1 MTEEL
6 NQQPREAFAAA
17 IAARMLIKV
26 AEFNRE
32 VVALPIPET
41 PQVLGEQRRTWANAA
56 LQEELKEFNDAADAG
71 DVLEAADAL
80 IDLVYFALGRLVE
93 MGVPATAVM
102 DEVQR
107 ANMDKERGELSK
119 RPGSMGHDAVKPSG
133 WQAPD
138 HAWLLGFTLSDLREL
153 RDLRAERAE
162 REALSPVWLRLQA
175 LREAKG
181 KDYNDVPGGRDAYFP
196 FGHFS
201 YAHMVNTKNLRL
213 QSLLAAMSKGRPV
226 NFEGILDTVED
237 LVNYATYY
245 AEAMRDGRLQQDT
258 LAIAGGEA

>member
-17 IAARMLIKV
+17 IAARMLVKV

-41 PQVLGEQRRTWANAA
+41 PQVLGEQRLTWANAA
-56 LQEELKEFNDAADAG
+56 LQEELKEFNDAVDAG

-93 MGVPATAVM
+93 MGVPAVAVM

-107 ANMDKERGELSK
+107 ANMDKRQGELSK
-119 RPGSMGHDAVKPSG
+119 RPGSMGHDAVKPTG

-138 HAWLLGFTLSDLREL
+138 HAWLLGFTRTDLEKARNWDKISPVLRKVAEL
-153 RDLRAERAE
+153 RIR
-162 REALSPVWLRLQA
+162 
-175 LREAKG
+175 KG
-181 KDYNDVPGGRDAYFP
+181 QDYNAGPQLEDYFP
-196 FGHFS
+196 FGHQS
-201 YAHMVNTKNLRL
+201 YAQMIHVKTTRIH
-213 QSLLAAMSKGRPV
+213 SLLAVMAQGRRP
-226 NFEGILDTVED
+226 NFDGLLDTLED
-237 LVNYATYY
+237 LINYSTFY
-245 AEAMRDGRLQQDT
+245 AEALSSGKLD
-258 LAIAGGEA
+258 APIGGNAREVTA

>member
-17 IAARMLIKV
+17 IAARMLVKV

-138 HAWLLGFTLSDLREL
+138 HAWLLGFTLSDLSEL

-245 AEAMRDGRLQQDT
+245 AEAMRDGRLQQDA

>member
-6 NQQPREAFAAA
+6 TQQPREAFAAA
-17 IAARMLIKV
+17 IAARMLVKV

-138 HAWLLGFTLSDLREL
+138 HAWLLGFTLADLREL
-153 RDLRAERAE
+153 RQLRAEAAE

-245 AEAMRDGRLQQDT
+245 AEAMRDGRLQQDS

>member
-17 IAARMLIKV
+17 IAARMLVKV

-56 LQEELKEFNDAADAG
+56 LQEELKEFNEAADAG

-119 RPGSMGHDAVKPSG
+119 RPGSMGHDAIKPTG

-138 HAWLLGFTLSDLREL
+138 HAWLLGFTLADLREL
-153 RDLRAERAE
+153 RQLRAEAAE

-245 AEAMRDGRLQQDT
+245 AEAMRDGRLQQDSLT
-258 LAIAGGEA
+258 IAGGEA

>member
-17 IAARMLIKV
+17 IAARMLVKV

-133 WQAPD
+133 WRAPD
-138 HAWLLGFTLSDLREL
+138 HAWLLGFTLADLEKARNWDKISPVLRKVAEL
-153 RDLRAERAE
+153 RIR
-162 REALSPVWLRLQA
+162 
-175 LREAKG
+175 KG
-181 KDYNDVPGGRDAYFP
+181 QDYNAGPQLEDYFP
-196 FGHFS
+196 FGHQS
-201 YAHMVNTKNLRL
+201 YAQMIHVKTTRIH
-213 QSLLAAMSKGRPV
+213 SLLAVMAQGRRP
-226 NFEGILDTVED
+226 NFDGLLDTLED
-237 LVNYATYY
+237 LINYSTFY
-245 AEAMRDGRLQQDT
+245 AEALSSGKLD
-258 LAIAGGEA
+258 APVGGEAREVTA

>member
-17 IAARMLIKV
+17 IAARMLVKV

-119 RPGSMGHDAVKPSG
+119 RPGSMGHDAIKPTG

-138 HAWLLGFTLSDLREL
+138 HAWLLGFTLADLREL
-153 RDLRAERAE
+153 RQLRAEAAE

-245 AEAMRDGRLQQDT
+245 AEAMRDGRLQQDS

>member
-17 IAARMLIKV
+17 IAARMLVKV

-93 MGVPATAVM
+93 MGVSATAVM

-119 RPGSMGHDAVKPSG
+119 RPGSMGHDAIKPTG

-138 HAWLLGFTLSDLREL
+138 HAWLLGFTLADLREL
-153 RDLRAERAE
+153 RQLRTEAAE

-245 AEAMRDGRLQQDT
+245 AEAMRDGRLQQDS

>member
-6 NQQPREAFAAA
+6 NQQPSEVFAAA
-17 IAARMLIKV
+17 VVARMLVKA

-41 PQVLGEQRRTWANAA
+41 PQVLGEQRRAWANAA
-56 LQEELKEFNDAADAG
+56 LQEELKEFNEAAEADDA
-71 DVLEAADAL
+71 LEAADAL
-80 IDLVYFALGRLVE
+80 IDLIYFALGRLVE

-119 RPGSMGHDAVKPSG
+119 RPGSMGHDAIKPTG

-153 RDLRAERAE
+153 RQLRAERAE
-162 REALSPVWLRLQA
+162 REALSPVWLHLQA

-213 QSLLAAMSKGRPV
+213 QSLLAALSKGRLV
-226 NFEGILDTVED
+226 NFEGLLDTVED

-245 AEAMRDGRLQQDT
+245 AEAMRDGRLQQGT

>member
-6 NQQPREAFAAA
+6 NQQPSEAFAAA
-17 IAARMLIKV
+17 IAARMLVKV

-32 VVALPIPET
+32 VVALPIPKT
-41 PQVLGEQRRTWANAA
+41 PQVLGKQRRTWANAA

-119 RPGSMGHDAVKPSG
+119 RPGSMGHDAVKPAG

-138 HAWLLGFTLSDLREL
+138 HAWLLGFTLADLREL
-153 RDLRAERAE
+153 RQLRAEAAE

-245 AEAMRDGRLQQDT
+245 AEAMRDGRLQQDS

>member
-17 IAARMLIKV
+17 IAARMLVKV

-119 RPGSMGHDAVKPSG
+119 RPGSMGHDAVKPAG

-138 HAWLLGFTLSDLREL
+138 HAWLLGFTLADLNKARNWDKIGPVLRKVAEL
-153 RDLRAERAE
+153 RIR
-162 REALSPVWLRLQA
+162 
-175 LREAKG
+175 KG
-181 KDYNDVPGGRDAYFP
+181 QDYNAGPQLEDYFP
-196 FGHFS
+196 FGHQS
-201 YAHMVNTKNLRL
+201 YAQMIHVKTTRIH
-213 QSLLAAMSKGRPV
+213 SLLAVMAQGRRP
-226 NFEGILDTVED
+226 NFDGLLDTLED
-237 LVNYATYY
+237 LINYSTFY
-245 AEAMRDGRLQQDT
+245 AEALSSGKLD
-258 LAIAGGEA
+258 APVGGEAREVTA